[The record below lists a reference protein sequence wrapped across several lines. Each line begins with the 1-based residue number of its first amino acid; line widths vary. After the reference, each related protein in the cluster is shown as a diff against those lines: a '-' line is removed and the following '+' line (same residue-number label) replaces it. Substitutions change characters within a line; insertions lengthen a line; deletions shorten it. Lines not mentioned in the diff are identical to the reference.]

1 MKPASVS
8 RGYPAFCGECANPID
23 LAAVQQ
29 AVRDKERY
37 VHDCGRVLVGKPGEG
52 LK

>member
-1 MKPASVS
+1 MTKAASVS
-8 RGYPAFCGECANPID
+8 RGYPAVCGECMNMID

-37 VHDCGRVLVGKPGEG
+37 VHDCGRVLVRAGRNDA
-52 LK
+52 